1 MPDKPLWLA
10 HIPKPFRRWKPLPTP
25 GWIEPPSKVFST
37 SAAAARNNCSLP
49 LPAGAPVPISSL
61 IAGPSLRILSAL
73 PPASKPIMTTGA
85 GNNSGN
91 SSAKSGNSGYNA
103 LPVLVELPNS
113 QLRRV
118 ERHDFDGLPD
128 GVKLTPGTIT
138 LSFREPEEAL
148 QKLLALAI
156 AIGENRQAFEERV
169 ALPDA

>member
-10 HIPKPFRRWKPLPTP
+10 HIPEAIQALEAASDPWVDRATLEGLLHIGRRRAQQLLAPLA
-25 GWIEPPSKVFST
+25 S
-37 SAAAARNNCSLP
+37 RR
-49 LPAGAPVPISSL
+49 AGSSFLTHREAL
-61 IAGPSLRILSAL
+61 IAHLKRIA
-73 PPASKPIMTTGA
+73 A
-85 GNNSGN
+85 GEQAYYDDRRREQLWKQLNQVR
-91 SSAKSGNSGYNA
+91 KQW
-103 LPVLVELPNS
+103 LQRPPVLVELPNS
-113 QLRRV
+113 HLRRV

-128 GVKLTPGTIT
+128 GVELTPGTIT